1 MVSDPPLLWQM
12 GLGVGLPAPAAN
24 LASKSRIR
32 GTSCVHILVEH
43 HPSLEEVLLLLSLAF
58 KALSA
63 LNS

>member
-1 MVSDPPLLWQM
+1 M

-24 LASKSRIR
+24 LASKSRVR

>member
-1 MVSDPPLLWQM
+1 M
-12 GLGVGLPAPAAN
+12 GLGVGLLAPAAK

-43 HPSLEEVLLLLSLAF
+43 LEEVLLLLSLAF

>member
-1 MVSDPPLLWQM
+1 M
-12 GLGVGLPAPAAN
+12 GLGVGPPAPAAI

-32 GTSCVHILVEH
+32 GTSCVHILAEH
-43 HPSLEEVLLLLSLAF
+43 PPSLEEVLLLLSLAF